1 VLDELGGTDVVTTLQ
16 QHLRF
21 TQGKEHLA
29 CLSLSEQG
37 LLRWYASCCDTP
49 IANTARDPGLSFVA
63 LVHTGLGASG
73 AALEAELGTIRVP
86 VNPKHAKGKVSYSAP
101 RALFSTARIVA
112 SVLRARMNGSW
123 KQSPFFQ
130 PDTAEPVVIP
140 RVLGAAERE
149 RAARSATAGNV
160 QAADVRTGT

>member
-16 QHLRF
+16 QHLSF
-21 TQGKEHLA
+21 NKGKEHLT
-29 CLSLSEQG
+29 CLSLSDQG

-63 LVHTGLGASG
+63 LVHSALGATG
-73 AALEAELGTIRVP
+73 AELEAKLDTMRVP
-86 VNPKHAKGKVSYSAP
+86 VNPKHAKGKVQYSAVA
-101 RALFSTARIVA
+101 ALFSTVRIVA

-123 KQSPFFQ
+123 KRSPFFQ
-130 PDTAEPVVIP
+130 PGSTEPVAIP

-149 RAARSATAGNV
+149 RAALSILE
-160 QAADVRTGT
+160 